1 MRECAGE
8 GAAGKGIEG
17 ESKARPGAVYLS
29 YKWLIYL
36 TISAAWSAMTANEAS
51 GLSLLLSLNLL
62 LSLSSV
68 VIILIIIS
76 SEVIVTALL
85 SLIRL
90 NVC

>member
-51 GLSLLLSLNLL
+51 RLSLSLLLSL
-62 LSLSSV
+62 SSI